1 MKTDKNFYL
10 SLLLMVLSFPVVS
23 AQYGYGNGY
32 GYGYGNGYGYGRHRN
47 AIPQAVET
55 PKEPENLTAEQIVNA
70 EMPEISAKL
79 GLNAFEEAILSTTLK
94 KYLQERIEMQ
104 ILKLPP
110 DQMKEGY
117 ERITLKQDEELK
129 AGLPADKYEAFV
141 ELQKNGFKKVKQ
153 KKKQKKKKS
162 TD

>member
-1 MKTDKNFYL
+1 MKTNKKFYL
-10 SLLLMVLSFPVVS
+10 SLLLTVLSFPVIC

-32 GYGYGNGYGYGRHRN
+32 GYGYGNGYGYGRQRN

-55 PKEPENLTAEQIVNA
+55 PKEPEKLTAEQIVNA
-70 EMPEISAKL
+70 EMPEISEKL

-110 DQMKEGY
+110 DQMREGY
-117 ERITLKQDEELK
+117 EKITLKQDEELK